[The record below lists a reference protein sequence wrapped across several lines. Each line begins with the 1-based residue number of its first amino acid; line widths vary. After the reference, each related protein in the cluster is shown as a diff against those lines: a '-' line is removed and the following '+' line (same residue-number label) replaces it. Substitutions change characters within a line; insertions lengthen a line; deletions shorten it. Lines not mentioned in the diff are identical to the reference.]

1 MERHE
6 RLHALNEDIA
16 AFEKECLVRSLVGR
30 FGPEHDA
37 KLRGY
42 YDERRRLYDE
52 KGTDDE

>member
-1 MERHE
+1 MNRHE
-6 RLHALNEDIA
+6 RLQALNDEIA
-16 AFEKECLVRSLVGR
+16 AFEKECIVRSMTGR
-30 FGPEHDA
+30 FSTEHDA